1 MKYYT
6 YEQYKEIPSKMDE
19 TLQKYLPTNNWG
31 CVVLMNLEGVCEHIE
46 VCTVARTGGGRH
58 GDEEL
63 WTHYANLALCGDG
76 KWEVNEQ
83 FKGEK
88 ENEMWVYGTYKSFGA
103 AVRNLATIGTKNRK
117 PVEIF

>member
-19 TLQKYLPTNNWG
+19 TLQKYFPTNNWG
-31 CVVLMNLEGVCEHIE
+31 CVVLINLEGVCEHIE
-46 VCTVARTGGGRH
+46 VCTVTRTGGGRH

-63 WTHYANLALCGDG
+63 WTHYANLALCGDD

-83 FKGEK
+83 FKGVK

-103 AVRNLATIGTKNRK
+103 AVRNLATMGTKNRK